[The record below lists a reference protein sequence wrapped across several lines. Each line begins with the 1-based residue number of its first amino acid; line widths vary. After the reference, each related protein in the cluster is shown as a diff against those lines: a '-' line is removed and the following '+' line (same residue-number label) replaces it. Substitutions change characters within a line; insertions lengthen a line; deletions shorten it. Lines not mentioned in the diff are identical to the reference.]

1 MSTALIFSGR
11 VLPTYHDPGPQ
22 VHEARATS

>member
-11 VLPTYHDPGPQ
+11 VLPAYQAIRPHR
-22 VHEARATS
+22 HEAKVTS

>member
-11 VLPTYHDPGPQ
+11 VLLAYHATRPHR
-22 VHEARATS
+22 HEAKVTS